1 MLIHEHMVQ
10 DINSA
15 VRNMSKER
23 MKYKTK
29 YLLENKEKLSK
40 ITKNMRA
47 FSMVSL
53 ILPLAGY
60 IAIATFLQRPPSFT
74 FEWEPLV
81 AVTGLTGASIFHL
94 LWMVVANKGVEI
106 EFKKDP
112 LYAYSKWLRLPF
124 FGAASLLWGILC
136 YFFLWEWTISFV
148 FFPIYIF
155 LFVIIFRFNNAFY
168 EWIDR
173 VLSVVEKK
181 EKRLKERETR
191 RKKKK

>member
-1 MLIHEHMVQ
+1 
-10 DINSA
+10 
-15 VRNMSKER
+15 MSKER
-23 MKYKTK
+23 LRLKTT
-29 YLLENKEKLSK
+29 YLLENKEKLANIQK
-40 ITKNMRA
+40 QMRII
-47 FSMVSL
+47 SIISL
-53 ILPLAGY
+53 ILPLVGY
-60 IAIATFLQRPPSFT
+60 IAIVTFIRRPSQWAWD
-74 FEWEPLV
+74 WEPIVIITTL
-81 AVTGLTGASIFHL
+81 GGAAFLHL
-94 LWMVVANKGVEI
+94 LWLVVVRKGTEL

-112 LYAYSKWLRLPF
+112 LRGYSKWLRLPF